1 MLFIQ
6 ETKVCNFANDKIIYS
21 CSPNFKETTLKL
33 SIDTYFVFNWF
44 RINSMVANPIKFQ
57 IMFPGS
63 NIDNNKIKVIKGKG
77 IKSRSEVKL
86 PDI

>member
-1 MLFIQ
+1 M
-6 ETKVCNFANDKIIYS
+6 
-21 CSPNFKETTLKL
+21 KL

-63 NIDNNKIKVIKGKG
+63 NIDNNKIKVIKDKR